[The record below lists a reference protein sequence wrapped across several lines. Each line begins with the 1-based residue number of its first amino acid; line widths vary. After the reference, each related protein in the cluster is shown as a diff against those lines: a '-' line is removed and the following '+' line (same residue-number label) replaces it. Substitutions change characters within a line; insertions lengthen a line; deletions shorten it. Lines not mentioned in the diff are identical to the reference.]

1 MRSKT
6 SKMMGRQSL
15 VEYIEM
21 RWQGTK
27 EQIEK
32 EHDRNKEIGLMTG
45 AWKGGLLIKDDTGL
59 VKRICLELKR
69 RKMAG
74 TDSYDDSVE
83 DLVELVRS
91 LTASEK
97 EEADGDKMEVENG
110 ANNDENNA
118 NVANGHAATSG
129 GSKNTKKTKSK

>member
-21 RWQGTK
+21 KWKGNK

-32 EHDRNKEIGLMTG
+32 EHDRNKEIGLKTN
-45 AWKGGLLIKDDTGL
+45 AWKGGLLIKDDSGL

-69 RKMAG
+69 RKIAG
-74 TDSYDDSVE
+74 TDSYDDSVD
-83 DLVELVRS
+83 DLIQQVLSQPAVE
-91 LTASEK
+91 EK
-97 EEADGDKMEVENG
+97 EENSGDKMEVENNG
-110 ANNDENNA
+110 SHNDENNA
-118 NVANGHAATSG
+118 NVANGQTN
-129 GSKNTKKTKSK
+129 GSKNAKKTKSK